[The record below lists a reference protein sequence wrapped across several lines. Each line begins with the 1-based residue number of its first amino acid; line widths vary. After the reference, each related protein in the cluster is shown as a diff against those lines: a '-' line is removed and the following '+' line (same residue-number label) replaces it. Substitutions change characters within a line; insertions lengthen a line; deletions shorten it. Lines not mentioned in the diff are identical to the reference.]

1 MAYCKKN
8 CLTGKSLPKTSIG
21 MGMDAI
27 AASACVRRS
36 QPPGCGI
43 SGIWPIKSG
52 KNKLR
57 RVEKVRKRVA

>member
-27 AASACVRRS
+27 AHVRRS
-36 QPPGCGI
+36 QPPCCGI
-43 SGIWPIKSG
+43 SGIWPIKSVR
-52 KNKLR
+52 NKLR